1 MGFYDEFGDKLVV
14 SEQKRKARLAL
25 EEKLKDSAMRYQ
37 NGTFDLKVF
46 DGEGTYARPFKIRI
60 TRKNFDEDIIVVH
73 ENEGYGYKTQITNTV
88 YEILH
93 QLKNYIQDKLEV
105 EFFRIYFR

>member
-1 MGFYDEFGDKLVV
+1 MGFYDEFGDKLAV

-37 NGTFDLKVF
+37 NGTFDLEVF

-60 TRKNFDEDIIVVH
+60 TRKNFDEDIIIVH
-73 ENEGYGYKTQITNTV
+73 ENEGSEGKKAVKAAPLSPREQP
-88 YEILH
+88 LARAR
-93 QLKNYIQDKLEV
+93 LLGLSD
-105 EFFRIYFR
+105 